1 MSTLT
6 PEALHKGRSWK
17 QKWRMKISQVV
28 ERYLHNRRYG
38 VEPVARELA
47 PVTACQLG
55 HTYLTPRDQTVGG
68 LGRHSGFSKVTR
80 CQSGTLRGR
89 YRRNGDVPNPTVL
102 TVRPHSRAS
111 PLPQFD
117 RGASGR

>member
-1 MSTLT
+1 MT
-6 PEALHKGRSWK
+6 
-17 QKWRMKISQVV
+17 
-28 ERYLHNRRYG
+28 
-38 VEPVARELA
+38 ARL
-47 PVTACQLG
+47 PG
-55 HTYLTPRDQTVGG
+55 HTYLTPRDQTVGAGLPAMTACQPTLIYLRLRNPNVGG

-80 CQSGTLRGR
+80 CKSGTLNGC
-89 YRRNGDVPNPTVL
+89 YRSNGYVLNPTVL